1 MKRPTAA
8 MGMPTVRPRCGG
20 LEAGWGV
27 VNTWRDEVGAVEAVA
42 VVVRELTPAAG
53 VGGVAD
59 VANATEIVD
68 GSCLMLM
75 LVNLRRSLLVFK
87 PFGLLKIPHH

>member
-1 MKRPTAA
+1 MKRPAAA
-8 MGMPTVRPRCGG
+8 MGMPNVRPRCGG

-27 VNTWRDEVGAVEAVA
+27 VNTWRDEVGAVEAV
-42 VVVRELTPAAG
+42 VIVVRELTPAAG